1 MDVDQSKDDTDDS
14 EAGNGQDAEDKS
26 PVASGGSRQT
36 ASGQKNKIKLKPV
49 IQPAAKS
56 AKTGLNPKVKG
67 RKKVKPS
74 VAPMKVFPNELESQV
89 NAYLF

>member
-36 ASGQKNKIKLKPV
+36 ASGQKHKIKPV
-49 IQPAAKS
+49 AQPTAKS

-67 RKKVKPS
+67 RKKV
-74 VAPMKVFPNELESQV
+74 PNKLESQV